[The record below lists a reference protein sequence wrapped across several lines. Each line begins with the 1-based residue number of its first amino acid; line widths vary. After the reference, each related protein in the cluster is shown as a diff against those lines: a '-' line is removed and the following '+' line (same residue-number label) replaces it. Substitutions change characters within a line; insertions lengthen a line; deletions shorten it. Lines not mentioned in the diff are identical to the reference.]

1 MNIDIRDR
9 RVLLYYVVN
18 IFLVLNMMIILFS
31 GIVML
36 SSGEI
41 KSVSL
46 LKFIF
51 STLFFT
57 LISKGIIGL
66 IMRLNRKEQV
76 TLFLMSLI
84 MSLIVVVMSSLTSL
98 FHPQIILQFTL
109 LLWGVYTILYN
120 YIVLKSIRQYIPLV
134 VLTSVYAFFSL
145 ALFVIMFMDIYKL
158 FFIPDVILTGII
170 SIVIVF
176 VSLEMLQLLAYV
188 FIPEYYA
195 KNIEV
200 VDLFDEIAEKYDIRI
215 RDQEEKEEIRNKRA
229 VERRMIERQ
238 KQAEREKLRAE
249 REKNRKKLKAKIK
262 PLTKKRLDKHVEKM
276 KVDDKDKEEN

>member
-1 MNIDIRDR
+1 MKIDIRDR

-18 IFLVLNMMIILFS
+18 VFLVLNMMIILFS

-51 STLFFT
+51 NTLFFT
-57 LISKGIIGL
+57 VITKGIIGL
-66 IMRLNRKEQV
+66 IMRFNRKEQI

-84 MSLIVVVMSSLTSL
+84 MSLIVVTMSTLTSL

-120 YIVLKSIRQYIPLV
+120 YIVLRNIRQCIPLV

-158 FFIPDVILTGII
+158 FFVPEVILTGII

-200 VDLFDEIAEKYDIRI
+200 IDLFDEIAEKYDIRI
-215 RDQEEKEEIRNKRA
+215 RDQEEKEEIRNRRA

-238 KQAEREKLRAE
+238 KKAEREQLRVE

-262 PLTKKRLDKHVEKM
+262 PLTKKRLDKHIKKT
-276 KVDDKDKEEN
+276 KVNDKREN